1 MSFQKMDRNF
11 QSKKGKS
18 FHADNGQDD
27 RPFAVLIAMAM
38 LAEWGE
44 TPSARKEVGRITSA
58 NERTVRNWFEGRNG
72 PSGENLV
79 TLVRHS
85 DAVFATVL
93 ELSGRESLLPAAGIF
108 GLRDQLDALVHAI
121 DALQPH

>member
-18 FHADNGQDD
+18 FHAEAGHDD
-27 RPFAVLIAMAM
+27 RPFAVSIAMAM
-38 LAEWGE
+38 LSEWGE
-44 TPSARKEVGRITSA
+44 SPSVRKEVGRITAA

-79 TLVRHS
+79 ALVRHS
-85 DAVFATVL
+85 DAVFGTVL
-93 ELSGRESLLPAAGIF
+93 ELSGRQALLPVAGVL

-121 DALQPH
+121 DELRPH

>member
-1 MSFQKMDRNF
+1 
-11 QSKKGKS
+11 
-18 FHADNGQDD
+18 
-27 RPFAVLIAMAM
+27 MAM
-38 LAEWGE
+38 LSEWGE
-44 TPSARKEVGRITSA
+44 SPSARKEVGRITAA

-85 DAVFATVL
+85 DAVFGTVL
-93 ELSGRESLLPAAGIF
+93 ELSGRQSLLPVAGVL

-121 DALQPH
+121 DELRLH

>member
-18 FHADNGQDD
+18 FYAEGGQADC
-27 RPFAVLIAMAM
+27 PFAASIAMAM
-38 LAEWGE
+38 QNEWGE
-44 TPSARKEVGRITSA
+44 SPSARKEVGRITAA

-93 ELSGRESLLPAAGIF
+93 ELSGRESLLPAVGIF

-121 DALQPH
+121 DALRPH

>member
-18 FHADNGQDD
+18 FHADNGQNDQ
-27 RPFAVLIAMAM
+27 PFAVSIALAM

-44 TPSARKEVGRITSA
+44 SSSARKEVGRITSA

-79 TLVRHS
+79 ALVRHS
-85 DAVFATVL
+85 DAVFGTVL
-93 ELSGRESLLPAAGIF
+93 ELSGRQAVLPVVGIL

-121 DALQPH
+121 DELRVH

>member
-18 FHADNGQDD
+18 FHVEDGHDG
-27 RPFAVLIAMAM
+27 RPFAVLIAEAM
-38 LAEWGE
+38 QAEWGE
-44 TPSARKEVGRITSA
+44 SPSARKEVGRITLA

-79 TLVRHS
+79 CLVRHS
-85 DAVFATVL
+85 DAVLETVL
-93 ELSGRESLLPAAGIF
+93 GLSGRHDLLPVAGIL

-121 DALQPH
+121 DGLRVH

>member
-18 FHADNGQDD
+18 FHAENGQGD
-27 RPFAVLIAMAM
+27 RPFAVSIGMAM

-44 TPSARKEVGRITSA
+44 SSSARKEVGRITAA

-85 DAVFATVL
+85 DAVFGTVL
-93 ELSGRESLLPAAGIF
+93 ELSGCRALFPVAGIL

-121 DALQPH
+121 DELHAH